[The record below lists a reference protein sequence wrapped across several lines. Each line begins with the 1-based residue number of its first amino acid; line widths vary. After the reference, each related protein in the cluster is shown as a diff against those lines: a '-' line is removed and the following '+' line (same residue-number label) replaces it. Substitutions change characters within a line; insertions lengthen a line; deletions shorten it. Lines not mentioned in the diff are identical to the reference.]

1 MKLTDDLVA
10 GAPDIRFVEGKQ
22 LYRIERLNEEG
33 PELL

>member
-1 MKLTDDLVA
+1 MKLTDDLVEDA
-10 GAPDIRFVEGKQ
+10 SYMRFVEGKQ